1 MSALALQSEPGL
13 EADPLVSIRARGL
26 VSFTAGLSDGVTRR
40 VNVREEGALR
50 VRFPREQTGRL
61 DAVLVNVAGG
71 MAGGDYSK
79 IEIEAQPGAH
89 IVFTSTAAEKVY
101 RALGDATCSDVRLM
115 LGEGSRVAFLP
126 QETILF
132 DRVRLRRSIEIDMA
146 PSARLALCDLVI
158 LGRAAMGEDVHT
170 LDWADQW
177 RLRRNGELLWADA
190 ARLQGDSTVRLAHKA
205 TGGGARA
212 FGTLIYAAPD
222 AETCLEPLRESL
234 NRADNCQV
242 GATAFEGLL
251 VARFIAQDGQ
261 GARRAIEQALRA
273 LPDASPP
280 RSWAT

>member
-1 MSALALQSEPGL
+1 MSAHALQFQPEREG
-13 EADPLVSIRARGL
+13 DPLASIRARGL
-26 VSFTAGLSDGVTRR
+26 VSFSAGEFQGVTRR

-61 DAVLVNVAGG
+61 DVVLVNVAGG
-71 MAGGDYSK
+71 MAGGDHYR

-101 RALGDATCSDVRLM
+101 RALGDETRSDVRLT
-115 LGEGSRVAFLP
+115 LGENSRIAFLP
-126 QETILF
+126 QETIVF
-132 DRVRLRRSIEIDMA
+132 DRARLRRSSEIDMA
-146 PSARLALCDLVI
+146 RGARLALCDLVI

-170 LDWADQW
+170 LDWSDQW
-177 RLRRNGELLWADA
+177 RLRREGALIWADA
-190 ARLQGDSTVRLAHKA
+190 ARLQGDATQMLAPKA
-205 TGGGARA
+205 TGDGARA

-234 NRADNCQV
+234 NRADNCQAA
-242 GATAFEGLL
+242 ATAFDGLL

-261 GARRAIEQALRA
+261 GARRAIEQALRV

-280 RSWAT
+280 RSWGT

>member
-1 MSALALQSEPGL
+1 MSAHALPFNSEREG
-13 EADPLVSIRARGL
+13 DPLASIRARGL
-26 VSFTAGLSDGVTRR
+26 VCFTAGMSDRVTRR
-40 VNVREEGALR
+40 ISVREEGALR

-71 MAGGDYSK
+71 MAGGDYYK
-79 IEIEAQPGAH
+79 IEIEAQPRAH
-89 IVFTSTAAEKVY
+89 IMFTSTAAEKVY
-101 RALGDATCSDVRLM
+101 RALGEAARSDVRLM
-115 LGEGSRVAFLP
+115 LGEHSRIAFLP

-177 RLRRNGELLWADA
+177 RLRRNGALIWADA
-190 ARLQGDSTVRLAHKA
+190 ARLQGDATDILAPKA
-205 TGGGARA
+205 TGAGARA
-212 FGTLIYAAPD
+212 FGTLIYAAPY
-222 AETCLEPLRESL
+222 AENYLEPLRECVNS
-234 NRADNCQV
+234 ADNCQ
-242 GATAFEGLL
+242 GAATAFDGLI

-261 GARRAIEQALRA
+261 GARRAIEQALRV

-280 RSWAT
+280 RSWGT